1 MEKDLS
7 AEGLRGLAALNVFL
21 AHFFLAYYPLGFV
34 HYFPWV
40 AQPATT
46 SGIAERILSLPL
58 LSAAWNGS
66 FAVCIFFVLSGYV
79 LTKNFHATGK
89 IELIRSL
96 AARRY
101 TRLGI
106 PIFASVML
114 AFSLYLL
121 GAYQAEPVARITGSS
136 WLASQ
141 SIGHPTFLQAL
152 RDGVYGVVFQG
163 STQFNT
169 VFWTMRVEFI
179 GSMLIFAYSLLA
191 WPGRRS
197 LYVTA
202 VYIVS
207 IFFFMPGEWPYYL
220 AFLIGSHLGQWKP
233 DVSRWVSYGSCVIA
247 FYLASADSSS
257 MFTVLN
263 MLPLDP
269 GVRVAFYNVVAG
281 ALVLLAVR
289 TSALDWILLRR
300 TTQFLGRISYPFYLV
315 HAPII
320 MTLGCYLFLR
330 VQDIVVRTLAVGI
343 SFVASLAATVLLATL
358 FERCVD
364 QPAIRFGKWLTRGDP
379 TAPVGGA
386 PSKH

>member
-1 MEKDLS
+1 LERQLHR
-7 AEGLRGLAALNVFL
+7 LY
-21 AHFFLAYYPLGFV
+21 FFA
-34 HYFPWV
+34 
-40 AQPATT
+40 
-46 SGIAERILSLPL
+46 
-58 LSAAWNGS
+58 
-66 FAVCIFFVLSGYV
+66 LSGYV

-179 GSMLIFAYSLLA
+179 GSMLIFAYCLLG

-202 VYIVS
+202 VYVVS
-207 IFFFMPGEWPYYL
+207 IFFFMPGSGRIIWLSSPE
-220 AFLIGSHLGQWKP
+220 AILGN
-233 DVSRWVSYGSCVIA
+233 G
-247 FYLASADSSS
+247 SS
-257 MFTVLN
+257 MYRDGFCMAVALSRSTSRVLIH
-263 MLPLDP
+263 
-269 GVRVAFYNVVAG
+269 RA
-281 ALVLLAVR
+281 
-289 TSALDWILLRR
+289 
-300 TTQFLGRISYPFYLV
+300 
-315 HAPII
+315 
-320 MTLGCYLFLR
+320 C
-330 VQDIVVRTLAVGI
+330 
-343 SFVASLAATVLLATL
+343 SLY
-358 FERCVD
+358 
-364 QPAIRFGKWLTRGDP
+364 
-379 TAPVGGA
+379 
-386 PSKH
+386 